1 MDSFGGFAGS
11 LLAAAGSG
19 DHEADPYG
27 LGFNVFYFSALLF
40 IIAGILIWLARRG
53 LTTQGPFSNVFARMG
68 EHLILFIQRLVTNL
82 MGPSGQEY
90 VPILTAF
97 WLYVFLSNMM
107 ALFLPTSPS
116 ADLSLNL
123 GAAIIT
129 VLYVQYEGIKANGF
143 LGYLRHFAGPTLGK
157 PQIGKTLVSILKFIG
172 LTLALFA
179 VAALIFMVE
188 IASEILKNFS
198 LSIRLYGNIEG
209 GHIVKESL
217 DSLVKIPSPSGA
229 SWPVP
234 FSAVIFVLKFF
245 TSIIQ
250 AYIWVMLFGVYLKLI
265 TSHDDHQEDH
275 HGLDPVAHSELP
287 AGVPAH

>member
-1 MDSFGGFAGS
+1 MDRFGGFAGS
-11 LLAAAGSG
+11 LIAAAGSG
-19 DHEADPYG
+19 DQEANPYG

-40 IIAGILIWLARRG
+40 LIAGILIFLVRRG
-53 LTTQGPFSNVFARMG
+53 ITTKGPFTNVFSRMG
-68 EHLILFIQRLVTNL
+68 EHLILFIQRLTTNL
-82 MGPSGQEY
+82 MGPSGQKY
-90 VPILTAF
+90 VPVLAAF
-97 WLYVFLSNMM
+97 WLYVFLANMM

-129 VLYVQYEGIKANGF
+129 VIYVQYEGIKANGF
-143 LGYLRHFAGPTLGK
+143 FGYLRHFAGPTIGK
-157 PQIGKTLVSILKFIG
+157 PQIGKTLMSLLKFIG
-172 LTLALFA
+172 LTVALFA

-188 IASEILKNFS
+188 ITSEALKNFS

-245 TSIIQ
+245 ASIIQ
-250 AYIWVMLFGVYLKLI
+250 AYIWVMLFGVYLKLM
-265 TSHDDHQEDH
+265 TSHDDHHDDH
-275 HGLDPVAHSELP
+275 HGPDPVEHSDLP